1 MKSLLAGFASEQAL
15 KRAMRELASARI
27 ECAETYT
34 PMPLEREASG
44 SVLPLLMFL
53 AGMGGFIGF
62 FLLMSYANVRAY
74 PLDIGGRPDFAWPPY
89 IPIAF
94 ELGVLCAMVAG
105 FIGYFA
111 LCRLPTLYDP
121 IDECE
126 GFREASR
133 DAWFLAV
140 RSEDAQFLAQ
150 ARRALEALEPSSLQE
165 FSA

>member
-1 MKSLLAGFASEQAL
+1 MKSLLAGFPSAEAL
-15 KRAMRELASARI
+15 KRAMQELERARI

-94 ELGVLCAMVAG
+94 EFGVLCAMVIG
-105 FIGYFA
+105 FFGYFA
-111 LCRLPTLYDP
+111 LCRMPTLYDP

-126 GFREASR
+126 SFREASR
-133 DAWFLAV
+133 NGWFLTV
-140 RSEDAQFLAQ
+140 RSEDAESLVH
-150 ARRALEALEPSSLQE
+150 ARRTLEKLDPSSLEE
-165 FSA
+165 FPV